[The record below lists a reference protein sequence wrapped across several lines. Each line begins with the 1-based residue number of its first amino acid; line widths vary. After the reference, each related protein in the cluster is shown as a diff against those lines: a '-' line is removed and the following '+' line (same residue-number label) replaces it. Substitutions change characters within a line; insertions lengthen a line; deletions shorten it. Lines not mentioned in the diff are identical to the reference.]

1 MLKVIV
7 CTETMQLIV
16 KTAGDEDISVIV
28 GDKKVNIKV
37 TDLERTKTPTDEQ
50 QAQGADELVSEPR
63 AQLMEGLGL

>member
-7 CTETMQLIV
+7 CTETMQLTV
-16 KTAGDEDISVIV
+16 TTADNEDISVII

-37 TDLERTKTPTDEQ
+37 TDLEREKTPTDEQ
-50 QAQGADELVSEPR
+50 QAQGADELISEPQ

>member
-7 CTETMQLIV
+7 CTETMQLTV
-16 KTAGDEDISVIV
+16 NTASVEDISVIV

-37 TDLERTKTPTDEQ
+37 TDLEREKTPTDEQ
-50 QAQGADELVSEPR
+50 QAQGADELISEPQ